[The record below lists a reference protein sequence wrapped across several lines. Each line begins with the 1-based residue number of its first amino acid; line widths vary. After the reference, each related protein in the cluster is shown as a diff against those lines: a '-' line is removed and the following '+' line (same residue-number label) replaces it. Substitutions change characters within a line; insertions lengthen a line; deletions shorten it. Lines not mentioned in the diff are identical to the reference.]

1 LFAEDLYLFAI
12 VSADDRETTMLKS
25 ANKAATTAIISSLI
39 VAVSATV
46 LYASET
52 PKFDKRIEAA
62 AKEIVAKKIGD
73 IRGSVESDAWVAE
86 YGVDDMMT
94 GPVAE
99 TAASAKPAMQVA
111 SLSAQKPSVPVRISD
126 RPVRKISSF
135 IYF

>member
-1 LFAEDLYLFAI
+1 
-12 VSADDRETTMLKS
+12 MLKS
-25 ANKAATTAIISSLI
+25 ANKAATSAIISSFI

-46 LYASET
+46 LYANET

-73 IRGSVESDAWVAE
+73 IRGSVENDAWVAE

-99 TAASAKPAMQVA
+99 TAASAKPAVQVA
-111 SLSAQKPSVPVRISD
+111 SLSAQKPSVPVRISE

>member
-1 LFAEDLYLFAI
+1 
-12 VSADDRETTMLKS
+12 MLKS
-25 ANKAATTAIISSLI
+25 ANKAATTAIISGLI

-46 LYASET
+46 LYANET

-99 TAASAKPAMQVA
+99 TEASQKPAVQVA
-111 SLSAQKPSVPVRISD
+111 SVSAQKPIGPVRVSD